1 MDVTRLKDSWKK
13 VAAYGDEVPLFFYS
27 TLFLTHPETRRLF
40 PVSMSG
46 QRDRLVGALGRI
58 VSDVDRVDELV
69 PFLQQLGR
77 DHRKFAVVAEHYP
90 AVGQALL
97 HTLSHF
103 LGPEWTPEL
112 AEDWEEAYGLVAK
125 VMTEAADEAATTT
138 PPWWDARVV
147 WHERRTA
154 DIAALCVQ
162 PEYQLDY
169 TPGQSLAV
177 ESRLRPNVWRYFTP
191 ANAPRR
197 NGTIDFHVR
206 LVGGGPLSTALVQGV
221 AAGDTLRLGAPV
233 GDRLTLTGGRDVL
246 MVAGGTGLAPFKA
259 MLESMRAQVA
269 QGGPQRRAHLFV
281 GAPYARDHYDY
292 PALHEMAGECPW
304 LRVVPCVSREPAR
317 PGAEAGDAVDV
328 ALRYGPWSQEDV
340 YVCGSPEMVNG
351 SLQRLAAAGIP
362 AERIR
367 YEDFDTTST
376 SGGNP

>member
-40 PVSMSG
+40 PVSMSA

-58 VSDVDRVDELV
+58 VSDVDRVDELA

-97 HTLSHF
+97 HTLAHF
-103 LGPEWTPEL
+103 LGPDWKPEL
-112 AEDWEEAYGLVAK
+112 AEDWSEAYGLVAK
-125 VMTEAADEAATTT
+125 VMTEAADEAAQTT
-138 PPWWDARVV
+138 PPWWDARIIK
-147 WHERRTA
+147 HERRTA
-154 DIAALCVQ
+154 DVAVLSVQ
-162 PEYQLDY
+162 PEYELDFI
-169 TPGQSLAV
+169 PGQSVAV
-177 ESRLRPNVWRYFTP
+177 ESRLRPNVWRYYTP

-197 NGTIDFHVR
+197 NGTLDFHVR

-221 AAGDTLRLGAPV
+221 QPGDVLRLGSPV
-233 GDRLTLTGGRDVL
+233 GDRLTPGRDRDVL

-259 MLESMRAQVA
+259 VLERMRTEAA
-269 QGGPQRRAHLFV
+269 EGGPRRRAHLFV

-292 PALHEMAGECPW
+292 PALHEMTRECPW
-304 LRVVPCVSREPAR
+304 LRVVPCVSREAAR

-328 ALRYGPWSQEDV
+328 AVRYGPWSAEDV
-340 YVCGSPEMVNG
+340 YVCGSPEMVSG
-351 SLQRLAAAGIP
+351 SLQRLAEAGV
-362 AERIR
+362 ARDRIR
-367 YEDFDTTST
+367 YEDFDSTST

>member
-1 MDVTRLKDSWKK
+1 MKDSWKK

-27 TLFLTHPETRRLF
+27 TLFLTHPETRKLF
-40 PVSMSG
+40 PVSMAG

-97 HTLSHF
+97 HTLAHF
-103 LGPEWTPEL
+103 LGPEWKPEL
-112 AEDWEEAYGLVAK
+112 AEDWSEAYGLVAK
-125 VMTEAADEAATTT
+125 VMQEAADEAATTT
-138 PPWWDARVV
+138 PPWWEARVIR
-147 WHERRTA
+147 HERRTA
-154 DIAALCVQ
+154 DVAVLCVQ
-162 PEYQLDY
+162 PEYELDF
-169 TPGQSLAV
+169 TPGQSVAV

-221 AAGDTLRLGAPV
+221 QPGDTLRLGAPV
-233 GDRLTLTGGRDVL
+233 GNRLTLGERRDVL
-246 MVAGGTGLAPFKA
+246 MLAGGTGLAPFKA
-259 MLESMRAQVA
+259 MLEQMRAE
-269 QGGPQRRAHLFV
+269 GTERRAHLFV

-292 PALHEMAGECPW
+292 PALHEMTRECPW

-317 PGAEAGDAVDV
+317 PGVEAGDAVDV
-328 ALRYGPWSQEDV
+328 ALRYGSWSQEDV
-340 YVCGSPEMVNG
+340 YVCGSPEMVTG
-351 SLQRLAAAGIP
+351 SLRRLAAAGI
-362 AERIR
+362 ADERIR
-367 YEDFDTTST
+367 YEDFDSSST

>member
-40 PVSMSG
+40 PVSMSA
-46 QRDRLVGALGRI
+46 QRDRLVAALGRI
-58 VSDVDRVDELV
+58 VSDVDRVDELL

-103 LGPEWTPEL
+103 LGPEWTPDL

-125 VMTEAADEAATTT
+125 VMTEAADEAAATT

-154 DIAALCVQ
+154 DIAALRVQ

-169 TPGQSLAV
+169 TPGQSVAV

-197 NGTIDFHVR
+197 NGTVDLHVR
-206 LVGGGPLSTALVQGV
+206 LVGGGPVSTALVQGV

-233 GDRLTLTGGRDVL
+233 GDRSPPP
-246 MVAGGTGLAPFKA
+246 AGATCSWSPAAPAWPRSRPCSNRCARRRPKA
-259 MLESMRAQVA
+259 
-269 QGGPQRRAHLFV
+269 G
-281 GAPYARDHYDY
+281 
-292 PALHEMAGECPW
+292 
-304 LRVVPCVSREPAR
+304 
-317 PGAEAGDAVDV
+317 PGAGRTCSSAPPTPATTTTTP
-328 ALRYGPWSQEDV
+328 RCTRWP
-340 YVCGSPEMVNG
+340 GSAPG
-351 SLQRLAAAGIP
+351 
-362 AERIR
+362 
-367 YEDFDTTST
+367 
-376 SGGNP
+376 